1 MVPDQIDNDV
11 FFNSIENAP
20 AAEYQ
25 IVKCGTLQDL
35 VTAVN
40 KHMVIGWRPS
50 GGVTFFPVYS
60 DNSGK
65 AWVQAM
71 TRGV

>member
-1 MVPDQIDNDV
+1 MIPDQVDNDE
-11 FFNSIENAP
+11 FFESVENAP

-35 VTAVN
+35 VTVVN
-40 KHMVIGWRPS
+40 KHMALGWRPL
-50 GGVTFFPVYS
+50 GGVTFYPVYS